1 MSKQLIPKQKHTM
14 LKVQKRKMDILNN
27 FKIRFM
33 KKRKKKE
40 KNSRK
45 QISIQKKKMRQINK

>member
-1 MSKQLIPKQKHTM
+1 
-14 LKVQKRKMDILNN
+14 MDILND

-45 QISIQKKKMRQINK
+45 QISIQKKEMRQINK